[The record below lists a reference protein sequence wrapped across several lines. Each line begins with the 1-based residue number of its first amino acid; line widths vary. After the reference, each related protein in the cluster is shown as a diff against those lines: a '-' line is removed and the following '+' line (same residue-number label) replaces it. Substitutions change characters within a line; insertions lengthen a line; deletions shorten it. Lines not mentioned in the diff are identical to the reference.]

1 MKGHLYNARQMT
13 PQDFEQIAP
22 EMRQLML
29 GVGRDF
35 FGNEMDAEDVAQEG
49 LIALWRYCQRIEAG
63 HPVSPLAIRI
73 AKHCCID
80 LVRRQRASLDIDE
93 QPERGFA
100 PPGSRVHP
108 SPQEEMEVHEL
119 QQALDEAVRRLNPSE
134 QRLYALRQ
142 IEGLSLDEISEQTH
156 IAKTSVR
163 SMISAARRKVYETI
177 KLTYLKD

>member
-1 MKGHLYNARQMT
+1 MT

-63 HPVSPLAIRI
+63 HPVRPLAIRI

-80 LVRRQRASLDIDE
+80 LVRRQRATLDIDE

-100 PPGSRVHP
+100 PPGTRVHP
-108 SPQEEMEVHEL
+108 SPQEEMEAHEL
-119 QQALDEAVRRLNPSE
+119 QQALDDAVGRLNPSE
-134 QRLYALRQ
+134 QRLFRLRQ
-142 IEGLSLDEISEQTH
+142 IEGLTLDEISEQTH
-156 IAKTSVR
+156 IAKPSVK
-163 SMISAARRKVYETI
+163 SMITAARRKIFEAMKEHVH
-177 KLTYLKD
+177 KD